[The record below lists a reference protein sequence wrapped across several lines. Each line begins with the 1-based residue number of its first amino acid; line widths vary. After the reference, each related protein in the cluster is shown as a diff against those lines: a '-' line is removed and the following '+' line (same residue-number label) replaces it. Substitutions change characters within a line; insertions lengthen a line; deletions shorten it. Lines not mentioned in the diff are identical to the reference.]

1 MLHSATHKTP
11 IGELNIIVEEHVL
24 LAAGFKSLENLV
36 VRLSP
41 EDADKEIK
49 HMGKI
54 PVISELISDY
64 FDGNLNA
71 FNPIKVRQPGAKF
84 SQEVGRSCGKFQ
96 PEKRFHMPSWPSEQ
110 DLPMQLE
117 LLVRHVAII

>member
-54 PVISELISDY
+54 PVISELNI
-64 FDGNLNA
+64 
-71 FNPIKVRQPGAKF
+71 R
-84 SQEVGRSCGKFQ
+84 
-96 PEKRFHMPSWPSEQ
+96 
-110 DLPMQLE
+110 
-117 LLVRHVAII
+117 LL